1 MSNLTSST
9 IVSMVLLAGQ
19 AVFGDITLV
28 IHNDVGDPDV
38 WLYMNCAA
46 STDLKNLVNQQYK
59 QPWKNIKPADMKPH
73 TVTFTNINSGNL
85 SFGLM
90 GPGSQG
96 YLDST
101 QALFNKPVSP
111 QSDSFFGF
119 IEFTY
124 LSTDTQATWDL
135 SNVDAVGMLCGLTCP
150 EFSGGK
156 CCGYNTT
163 SQTEFV
169 TNILKAS
176 GLDDNSPAYK
186 KCGPKLEYGKV
197 LSPTLAPQAYNNVMA
212 KYLAQLEAMG
222 INVVLSSDPL
232 QNYSTCGQSIGG
244 PAAVKFTG
252 KFQPAAKVDGVD
264 NVILKLAGQDAD
276 KTAIYLTT
284 TALNGTSAFAA
295 DSDGGVYV
303 YQGKNL
309 VGNNVHLNWGTTCA
323 DIPAPPKPVPAALKT
338 KLALQA
344 QVSSIIRNLITAM
357 NLGEIPYTKPGQ
369 TYDQNDP
376 KTWVPAYT
384 GEYSNLYNQY
394 VVTHS
399 NSYGMPYSDAAHSKV
414 QYHSSG
420 NSTVQL
426 HLLGAK
432 DPKTA
437 TYFNTNK

>member
-1 MSNLTSST
+1 MHKFTMSL
-9 IVSMVLLAGQ
+9 ILSMVLLAGQ
-19 AVFGDITLV
+19 AVFADITLV
-28 IHNDVGDPDV
+28 IHNDTAEPEV
-38 WLYMNCAA
+38 WLYMNCAS
-46 STDLKNLVNQQYK
+46 STGLTNIVNQKYA
-59 QPWKNIKPADMKPH
+59 QPWKAIKPADMKPL
-73 TVTFTNINSGNL
+73 TVTFKNIDSGNL

-96 YLDST
+96 YLDSM
-101 QALFNKPVSP
+101 QPLFNKPISP
-111 QSDSFFGF
+111 KSDAFFGF

-124 LSTDTQATWDL
+124 LKTDTQATWDL
-135 SNVDAVGMLCGLTCP
+135 SNVDSVGMLCGMTCP

-163 SQTEFV
+163 SQTDFV

-176 GLDDNSPAYK
+176 SLDDKSSAYM
-186 KCGPKLEYGKV
+186 KCGPKLAYGKV
-197 LSPTLAPQAYNNVMA
+197 LSPTLAPQAYHGVMA
-212 KYLAQLEAMG
+212 RYLAQLEAKG

-232 QNYSTCGQSIGG
+232 QNYSTCGQQIGG
-244 PAAVKFTG
+244 PGAVKFTG
-252 KFQPAAKVDGVD
+252 KFQPAAKVDDVD

-276 KTAIYLTT
+276 KTTIYLTT

-303 YQGKNL
+303 YQGKTL
-309 VGNNVHLNWGTTCA
+309 VGNNVHLNWGTPCS
-323 DIPAPPKPVPAALKT
+323 DIPALPKPVPAALKT

-357 NLGEIPYTKPGQ
+357 NLGEIPYAKEGQ

-414 QYHSSG
+414 QYHSGG